1 MYLCMLVLGLYI
13 GFARPP
19 PPPPRLPFDSALV
32 VRSAGYLEYRWRVVA
47 GPGQPKAAS
56 SNPEAVRVSGLRFIG
71 V

>member
-13 GFARPP
+13 GFARA
-19 PPPPRLPFDSALV
+19 PRLPFDSALV

-56 SNPEAVRVSGLRFIG
+56 SNPEAARVSGLGFIG